1 VRADAADHTR
11 EPWHVRHPTFR
22 GRKRGHQHEY
32 RDCTTTWTSTQ
43 YLSLP
48 PEIPE
53 PIGRELGVTHRM
65 LNIIALPICFGE
77 VKSDAVSQQPI
88 AFARRFF

>member
-1 VRADAADHTR
+1 VRADAADHTP
-11 EPWHVRHPTFR
+11 EPWHVRHSTFR
-22 GRKRGHQHEY
+22 GQKSGHQHEY
-32 RDCTTTWTSTQ
+32 REWTTTRSSAQ

-48 PEIPE
+48 PEIPK

-77 VKSDAVSQQPI
+77 VKSDAVSHQLI
-88 AFARRFF
+88 AFARCFF